1 MQSRTILA
9 LVLLFVSVAQGLA
22 SDIAPTGTLRAAY
35 LANNPA
41 QAVRDPATGEIRGAS
56 ADLARE
62 LGRRIN
68 TPVTLIPSTS
78 PQAVIDAVSKGD
90 ADIGFVAYA
99 PSRAGTVAFSQTYML
114 VRQSFLVPENSP
126 IHSVADIDQ
135 LGRRISGGKG
145 DSITLFLARTLKQ
158 AKLIE
163 TDNTP
168 ADTKQKF
175 ANDEIDA
182 FGANRQRLTNMAAE
196 MPGYRLLP
204 DNIFDVPQTI
214 IVPKD
219 KPEVL
224 AEINRFIDG
233 VRGSGFLAA
242 AIERSH
248 IPALR
253 SRQQATATARPSDA
267 GSEPGALTLRL
278 LLERV
283 DLALLL
289 EGEAD
294 IIETVEQA
302 VLAMLVDLERHHA
315 AVGPADFLLGKIDA
329 QRRISAA
336 LGIVEQLVEIL
347 ARDLDG
353 KNAVLEA
360 VVVENVAERRRNHR
374 ADAEIEQCPRR
385 MLT

>member
-1 MQSRTILA
+1 MRFKAALAIILLYA
-9 LVLLFVSVAQGLA
+9 LPALA

-41 QAVRDPATGEIRGAS
+41 QAVRDPASGEIRGTS

-68 TPVTLIPSTS
+68 APVTFIPSTS

-99 PSRAGTVAFSQTYML
+99 PSRTGTVGFSQTYML

-135 LGRRISGGKG
+135 PGRRISGGKG
-145 DSITLFLARTLKQ
+145 DSITLFLTRTLKQ

-175 ANDEIDA
+175 ANGEIDA
-182 FGANRQRLTNMAAE
+182 FGANRQRLTNMATE

-219 KPEVL
+219 NAEVL
-224 AEINRFIDG
+224 AEINQFINE
-233 VRGSGFLAA
+233 VRDSGFLAA
-242 AIERSH
+242 AIARSG
-248 IPALR
+248 IPGVEVA
-253 SRQQATATARPSDA
+253 PA
-267 GSEPGALTLRL
+267 GYGY
-278 LLERV
+278 
-283 DLALLL
+283 
-289 EGEAD
+289 
-294 IIETVEQA
+294 
-302 VLAMLVDLERHHA
+302 
-315 AVGPADFLLGKIDA
+315 GK
-329 QRRISAA
+329 
-336 LGIVEQLVEIL
+336 
-347 ARDLDG
+347 
-353 KNAVLEA
+353 
-360 VVVENVAERRRNHR
+360 AE
-374 ADAEIEQCPRR
+374 
-385 MLT
+385 

>member
-1 MQSRTILA
+1 MRFKTALA
-9 LVLLFVSVAQGLA
+9 IMLLRASAALA

-35 LANNPA
+35 LGNNPA
-41 QAVRDPATGEIRGAS
+41 QAVRDPASGEIRGAS

-68 TPVTLIPSTS
+68 APVTLIPSTS

-99 PSRAGTVAFSQTYML
+99 PSRTGTVAFSQTYML

-135 LGRRISGGKG
+135 PGRRIGGGKG

-158 AKLIE
+158 ARLIE

-175 ANDEIDA
+175 ATGEIDA

-204 DNIFDVPQTI
+204 DDVFDVPQTI

-219 KPEVL
+219 KPEIL
-224 AEINRFIDG
+224 AEINRFIDDM
-233 VRGSGFLAA
+233 RGSGLLTAS
-242 AIERSH
+242 IERSH
-248 IPALR
+248 IPGVEVA
-253 SRQQATATARPSDA
+253 PA
-267 GSEPGALTLRL
+267 GYGYGKA
-278 LLERV
+278 
-283 DLALLL
+283 
-289 EGEAD
+289 EG
-294 IIETVEQA
+294 
-302 VLAMLVDLERHHA
+302 
-315 AVGPADFLLGKIDA
+315 P
-329 QRRISAA
+329 
-336 LGIVEQLVEIL
+336 
-347 ARDLDG
+347 
-353 KNAVLEA
+353 
-360 VVVENVAERRRNHR
+360 
-374 ADAEIEQCPRR
+374 
-385 MLT
+385 

>member
-1 MQSRTILA
+1 MRFWAALTLILLYA
-9 LVLLFVSVAQGLA
+9 SAALA

-41 QAVRDPATGEIRGAS
+41 QAVRDPASGEIRGAS

-62 LGRRIN
+62 LGQRLN
-68 TPVTLIPSTS
+68 APVTLIPSTS
-78 PQAVIDAVSKGD
+78 PQAVIEAVSKGE

-99 PSRAGTVAFSQTYML
+99 PSRTGTVAFSQTYML

-126 IHSVADIDQ
+126 IRSVAEIDQ
-135 LGRRISGGKG
+135 PGRRIAGGKG

-163 TDNTP
+163 TDNSP

-175 ANDEIDA
+175 ADGEIDA

-224 AEINRFIDG
+224 AEVNRFIDD
-233 VRGSGFLAA
+233 VRASGFLLA

-248 IPALR
+248 IP
-253 SRQQATATARPSDA
+253 
-267 GSEPGALTLRL
+267 G
-278 LLERV
+278 
-283 DLALLL
+283 
-289 EGEAD
+289 
-294 IIETVEQA
+294 
-302 VLAMLVDLERHHA
+302 
-315 AVGPADFLLGKIDA
+315 
-329 QRRISAA
+329 
-336 LGIVEQLVEIL
+336 
-347 ARDLDG
+347 
-353 KNAVLEA
+353 
-360 VVVENVAERRRNHR
+360 VVVAPAGYGYGKAE
-374 ADAEIEQCPRR
+374 
-385 MLT
+385 

>member
-1 MQSRTILA
+1 MRFKAA
-9 LVLLFVSVAQGLA
+9 LTLMLLYTSGALA

-35 LANNPA
+35 LGNNPA
-41 QAVRDPATGEIRGAS
+41 QAARDPATGETRGAS

-68 TPVTLIPSTS
+68 APVTLIPSTK

-99 PSRAGTVAFSQTYML
+99 PSRTGTVAFSQTYML

-135 LGRRISGGKG
+135 PGRRISGGKG

-158 AKLIE
+158 ARLIE

-175 ANDEIDA
+175 ANGEIDA

-224 AEINRFIDG
+224 AEVNRFIDD

-242 AIERSH
+242 SIERSH
-248 IPALR
+248 IPCVEVA
-253 SRQQATATARPSDA
+253 PA
-267 GSEPGALTLRL
+267 GYGY
-278 LLERV
+278 
-283 DLALLL
+283 
-289 EGEAD
+289 
-294 IIETVEQA
+294 
-302 VLAMLVDLERHHA
+302 
-315 AVGPADFLLGKIDA
+315 GK
-329 QRRISAA
+329 
-336 LGIVEQLVEIL
+336 
-347 ARDLDG
+347 
-353 KNAVLEA
+353 
-360 VVVENVAERRRNHR
+360 AE
-374 ADAEIEQCPRR
+374 
-385 MLT
+385 

>member
-1 MQSRTILA
+1 MRFKTILA
-9 LVLLFVSVAQGLA
+9 AVLLLASVSPGRA

-41 QAVRDPATGEIRGAS
+41 QAVRDPPSGEIRGAS

-62 LGRRIN
+62 LARRIN
-68 TPVTLIPSTS
+68 APVTLIPSTS

-99 PSRAGTVAFSQTYML
+99 PSRTGTVAFSQTYML

-126 IHSVADIDQ
+126 IHSVGDIDQ
-135 LGRRISGGKG
+135 PGRRISGGKG

-175 ANDEIDA
+175 AKDEIDA

-224 AEINRFIDG
+224 AEINRFIDD

-248 IPALR
+248 IPGVEVA
-253 SRQQATATARPSDA
+253 PA
-267 GSEPGALTLRL
+267 GYGY
-278 LLERV
+278 
-283 DLALLL
+283 
-289 EGEAD
+289 
-294 IIETVEQA
+294 
-302 VLAMLVDLERHHA
+302 
-315 AVGPADFLLGKIDA
+315 GK
-329 QRRISAA
+329 
-336 LGIVEQLVEIL
+336 
-347 ARDLDG
+347 
-353 KNAVLEA
+353 
-360 VVVENVAERRRNHR
+360 AE
-374 ADAEIEQCPRR
+374 
-385 MLT
+385 

>member
-1 MQSRTILA
+1 MRFKAALA
-9 LVLLFVSVAQGLA
+9 LMLLYASGALA

-35 LANNPA
+35 LGNNPA
-41 QAVRDPATGEIRGAS
+41 QAVRDPATGETRGAS

-68 TPVTLIPSTS
+68 TRVTLIPSTS
-78 PQAVIDAVSKGD
+78 PQAVIDAISKGD

-99 PSRAGTVAFSQTYML
+99 PSRIGTVAFSQTYML

-135 LGRRISGGKG
+135 PGRRISGGKG
-145 DSITLFLARTLKQ
+145 DSITLFLSRTLKQ
-158 AKLIE
+158 ARLIE

-175 ANDEIDA
+175 ANGEIDA

-224 AEINRFIDG
+224 GEVNRFIDD

-242 AIERSH
+242 SIERSH
-248 IPALR
+248 IPGVAV
-253 SRQQATATARPSDA
+253 PPA
-267 GSEPGALTLRL
+267 GYGYGKA
-278 LLERV
+278 
-283 DLALLL
+283 
-289 EGEAD
+289 EG
-294 IIETVEQA
+294 
-302 VLAMLVDLERHHA
+302 
-315 AVGPADFLLGKIDA
+315 P
-329 QRRISAA
+329 
-336 LGIVEQLVEIL
+336 
-347 ARDLDG
+347 
-353 KNAVLEA
+353 
-360 VVVENVAERRRNHR
+360 
-374 ADAEIEQCPRR
+374 
-385 MLT
+385 

>member
-1 MQSRTILA
+1 MRFKAA
-9 LVLLFVSVAQGLA
+9 LTLMLLYASGALA

-35 LANNPA
+35 LGNNPA
-41 QAVRDPATGEIRGAS
+41 QAVRDPATGETRGAS

-62 LGRRIN
+62 LGQRIN
-68 TPVTLIPSTS
+68 APVTLIPSTV

-99 PSRAGTVAFSQTYML
+99 PSRTGTVAFSQTYML

-135 LGRRISGGKG
+135 PGRRISGGKG

-175 ANDEIDA
+175 ANGEIDA

-224 AEINRFIDG
+224 AEINRFIDEM
-233 VRGSGFLAA
+233 RGSGFLAA
-242 AIERSH
+242 SIERSH
-248 IPALR
+248 IPGVEVA
-253 SRQQATATARPSDA
+253 PA
-267 GSEPGALTLRL
+267 GYGY
-278 LLERV
+278 
-283 DLALLL
+283 
-289 EGEAD
+289 GKAD
-294 IIETVEQA
+294 
-302 VLAMLVDLERHHA
+302 
-315 AVGPADFLLGKIDA
+315 
-329 QRRISAA
+329 
-336 LGIVEQLVEIL
+336 
-347 ARDLDG
+347 
-353 KNAVLEA
+353 
-360 VVVENVAERRRNHR
+360 
-374 ADAEIEQCPRR
+374 
-385 MLT
+385 

>member
-1 MQSRTILA
+1 MRFKAALA
-9 LVLLFVSVAQGLA
+9 LMLLYASGALA
-22 SDIAPTGTLRAAY
+22 SDIAPTGALRAAY
-35 LANNPA
+35 LSNNPA
-41 QAVRDPATGEIRGAS
+41 QAVRDPATGETRGAS
-56 ADLARE
+56 VDLARE

-68 TPVTLIPSTS
+68 APVTLIPSTS

-99 PSRAGTVAFSQTYML
+99 PSRTGTVAFSQTYML

-135 LGRRISGGKG
+135 PGRRIIGGKG

-175 ANDEIDA
+175 ANGEIDA

-204 DNIFDVPQTI
+204 DNIFDVQQTI
-214 IVPKD
+214 IVPND

-224 AEINRFIDG
+224 AEVNRFIDD

-242 AIERSH
+242 AIDRSH
-248 IPALR
+248 IPGVEVA
-253 SRQQATATARPSDA
+253 PA
-267 GSEPGALTLRL
+267 GYGY
-278 LLERV
+278 
-283 DLALLL
+283 
-289 EGEAD
+289 GKAD
-294 IIETVEQA
+294 
-302 VLAMLVDLERHHA
+302 
-315 AVGPADFLLGKIDA
+315 
-329 QRRISAA
+329 
-336 LGIVEQLVEIL
+336 
-347 ARDLDG
+347 
-353 KNAVLEA
+353 
-360 VVVENVAERRRNHR
+360 
-374 ADAEIEQCPRR
+374 
-385 MLT
+385 